1 MGKKS
6 AKGTEITLSNAID
19 LFLGEQIEST
29 RRSYFYVLKD
39 MMAWLG
45 PGRPIKSVQPQILVE
60 YIQDVRARPAIK
72 SPATSNKYVKT
83 VKTLFSWAI
92 RMGYLESSP
101 ADPLRY
107 IRTETAIRRNKAM
120 TDSELEKLLDYAK
133 WNPRD
138 HALLLFLADTGCRAR
153 GAADLQVQDIN
164 LEAMTAEII
173 EKGNKSRIVWFGPE
187 CKAALSTWLKKRLP
201 SAGPYVFTKNGQ
213 RLVNNNQVGQI
224 VRRICQHV
232 GIRGLGS
239 HSLRH
244 RKGMQL
250 ADAKVPAS
258 VAATALG
265 HEDPVITL
273 RYYYPKDTERA
284 EAAMRELTRGA
295 GVSDEQPAAEE
306 KESPKIIDFSKRI
319 VNR

>member
-1 MGKKS
+1 MGRKS
-6 AKGTEITLSNAID
+6 VKGQEITLSDAID
-19 LFLGEQIEST
+19 LFLNEQIETT
-29 RRSYFYVLKD
+29 RRSYFYVMKD
-39 MMAWLG
+39 MVSWVG
-45 PGRPIKSVQPQILVE
+45 PARPIKSVQPQILVE
-60 YIQDVRARPAIK
+60 YMQEVRTRPAIK

-83 VKTLFSWAI
+83 IKTFFNWAI

-101 ADPLRY
+101 ATPLRY
-107 IRTETAIRRNKAM
+107 IRVETAIRKNKAM
-120 TDSELEKLLDYAK
+120 TDSEFEQLLDYAK

-138 HALLLFLADTGCRAR
+138 HALLLFLGDTGCRAR
-153 GAADLQVQDIN
+153 GAADLQVQDLN
-164 LEAMTAEII
+164 LDAMTAEIV
-173 EKGNKSRIVWFGPE
+173 EKGNKARTVWFGPD
-187 CKAALSTWLKKRLP
+187 CKAALTTWLKKRLP
-201 SAGPYVFTKNGQ
+201 SAGPYVFTKDGH

-265 HEDPVITL
+265 HEDPIITL

-284 EAAMRELTRGA
+284 EAAIRELTRGA
-295 GVSDEQPAAEE
+295 GEPDEQPAAEE
-306 KESPKIIDFSKRI
+306 KESPKIIDFSKRV